1 MKAVSNIEFRE
12 NEIKFLLNQIE
23 KINKLIH
30 LYKSHDEGFSVSEY
44 TRHRQDFIYV
54 IHNRAVLG
62 KWIFRIDFINS

>member
-30 LYKSHDEGFSVSEY
+30 LYKSHDDDFSVSEY
-44 TRHRQDFIYV
+44 TRHRQDFINQLNIQLHSYKLQ
-54 IHNRAVLG
+54 ISEAA
-62 KWIFRIDFINS
+62 